1 MSMQDKKEYK
11 INYIVA
17 FYIGTNRNN
26 IAYNTKIEDDPLY
39 FVNKHYNFL
48 STCNSTHITE
58 ATFIVNNDVSKEIKN
73 QLLNLKLTNIKLKIF
88 FRNNINYSYGGW
100 NDVIKKN
107 VNKFDYFFM
116 IEDDYIPTVTDFYK
130 AFVEKTSFEKPYI
143 ACKVETHPTMHPS
156 FSVGIIRS
164 ENCKLIIKKNKDLF
178 NLAGNTKES
187 PDDAGQRFIN
197 QNRGN
202 KNLNYVEDIEIS
214 ALYINAVFIQM
225 HFLDFLLE
233 SFSIGDITE
242 THISVF
248 RNYYENQTK
257 IYGRGAVV
265 IEPILIE

>member
-1 MSMQDKKEYK
+1 MNMHNINDYTV
-11 INYIVA
+11 NYIVA

-26 IAYNTKIEDDPLY
+26 IAYNKKIENDPLY
-39 FVNKHYNFL
+39 FVNKHLNFL

-58 ATFIVNNDVSKEIKN
+58 ATFIVNNDVSEEIKI
-73 QLLNLKLTNIKLKIF
+73 QLLSLKLTNIKLTIF

-100 NDVIKKN
+100 NDVIKEN
-107 VNKFDYFFM
+107 VNNFDYFFM
-116 IEDDYIPTVTDFYK
+116 TEDDYIPTVVDFYK

-143 ACKVETHPTMHPS
+143 ACKVETSPAVHPS

-164 ENCKLIIKKNKDLF
+164 ENCKLIIEKNKDLF
-178 NLAGNTKES
+178 NLAGNTKENFN
-187 PDDAGQRFIN
+187 DAGQRFIN
-197 QNRGN
+197 QNIRN

-214 ALYINAVFIQM
+214 ALYINAVFLQM

-242 THISVF
+242 THKCVF
-248 RNYYENQTK
+248 KDYYENQTK
-257 IYGRGAVV
+257 NYGTGPVI